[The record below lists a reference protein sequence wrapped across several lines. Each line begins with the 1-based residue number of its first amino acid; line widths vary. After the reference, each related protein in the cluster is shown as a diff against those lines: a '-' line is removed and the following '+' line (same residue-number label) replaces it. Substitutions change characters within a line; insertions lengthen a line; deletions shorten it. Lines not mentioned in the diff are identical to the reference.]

1 MKISSKNYT
10 PEIREQLM
18 QQVQMQMS
26 EKRFRHVLG
35 VEEMA
40 IALAKKY
47 GCCPNKASIAALAHD
62 YAKERS
68 DDAFIYMIEKLHMDV
83 DLLNWDN
90 AIWHG
95 IVGAEFVRQ
104 ELGIEEEDILQAI
117 RLHTTGAAQMSLL
130 DQVIYVADYIEPNR
144 DFPGVEEARKLALTD
159 LAAAVAYETQH
170 TLQFLLKKELPIYP
184 KTLETY
190 NKWIAKK

>member
-130 DQVIYVADYIEPNR
+130 DQIIYVADYIEPNR
-144 DFPGVEEARKLALTD
+144 AFPGVEEARKLALID
-159 LAAAVAYETQH
+159 LALAVA
-170 TLQFLLKKELPIYP
+170 
-184 KTLETY
+184 
-190 NKWIAKK
+190 

>member
-117 RLHTTGAAQMSLL
+117 RLHTTGAVQMSLL
-130 DQVIYVADYIEPNR
+130 DQIIYVADYIEPNR
-144 DFPGVEEARKLALTD
+144 AFPGVEEARKLALID
-159 LAAAVAYETQH
+159 LALAVAYETQH

-190 NKWIAKK
+190 NKWVAKK